1 MDFLNKISSLMITGG
16 TGSFGEKMLLTL
28 LKKTKIPRIIIFSRD
43 EQKQFSIKE
52 TLSKKDLSRV
62 RFFIGDIRDSSRLD
76 FAMREVEVVIHAA
89 AMKIVMTAEYDPFEC
104 VKTNII
110 GAENVVNACINNN
123 IKKVIALST
132 DKACNPVN
140 LYGATKLVSD
150 KIFIAAN
157 NVVGK
162 RKTKFAVVRYGNVLG
177 SRGSVLLKFIEH
189 IKEGKKFLPVTDNK
203 MTRFMITLQQGVN
216 FVMLSLNDIIG
227 GEVFVPKIPSMNILD
242 LAKAVGDKQKIKV
255 TGIRPGEKLHEVLI
269 SKDDSRNTIEFKNH
283 FIIKPEIL
291 IREYRNSNYKSRYKK
306 VKTNFEY
313 SSDKNSEWLNIIQ
326 LKSLISRSGYTI

>member
-52 TLSKKDLSRV
+52 RLSQKELSRV
-62 RFFIGDIRDSSRLD
+62 RFFIGDIRDNSRLD
-76 FAMREVEVVIHAA
+76 FAMREVDVVIHAA

-110 GAENVVNACINNN
+110 GAENVVNACINNDV
-123 IKKVIALST
+123 KKVIALST

-162 RKTKFAVVRYGNVLG
+162 KKTKFAVVRYGNVLG
-177 SRGSVLLKFIEH
+177 SRGSVLLKFIET
-189 IKEGKKFLPVTDNK
+189 IKEGKNFLPVTDTE
-203 MTRFMITLQQGVN
+203 MTRFMITLQQGVD
-216 FVMLSLNDIIG
+216 FVILSLNDIIG

-242 LAKAVGDKQKIKV
+242 LAKAVGKKKKIKV

-291 IREYRNSNYKSRYKK
+291 IREYRNSNYKSRYKN

-313 SSDKNSEWLNIIQ
+313 SSDKNSKWLNINQ
-326 LKSLISRSGYTI
+326 LESLISKSGYTI